1 MDSKIFNG
9 ISVFAALAGSFFGW
23 FVGGFDGLL
32 CALIIFVIIDYATGI
47 MLAIVEKQISSKIG
61 SSGILKKFAIF
72 ALVGIA
78 NIIDVNIIGNGSA
91 VRGAI
96 ILFYISNEGISILEN
111 VASMNLPI
119 PEKLK
124 SILKQV
130 SEENR
135 K

>member
-9 ISVFAALAGSFFGW
+9 ISVFSALLGGFIGW
-23 FVGGFDGLL
+23 FLGGFDGLL

-47 MLAIVEKQISSKIG
+47 MLAVVEKKISSKIG

-78 NIIDVNIIGNGSA
+78 NVIDVSIIGNGEA

-111 VASMNLPI
+111 VESMDLPI

-124 SILKQV
+124 HILKQV

>member
-9 ISVFAALAGSFFGW
+9 ISVFSALLGGFIGW
-23 FVGGFDGLL
+23 FLGGFDGLL

-47 MLAIVEKQISSKIG
+47 MLAIIQKKISSKIG

-78 NIIDVNIIGNGSA
+78 NVIDINIIGNGEA

-111 VASMNLPI
+111 VESMNLPI